1 MLTRAYPSWVPVAAG
16 AVSNA
21 MQHRLKSLIM
31 YQYETPVLIHLLKL
45 AQLAFFVAQPSAGLR
60 LNSLHSGHSRRAK
73 SRTLL
78 ILRIVISSGTVRA
91 PSAQRCASY
100 GLEWLYDNV

>member
-45 AQLAFFVAQPSAGLR
+45 AQLAFFVAQPLRGTASQFFTFGTFETSEEPHTANSAHRYLQRNRQSALSPALR
-60 LNSLHSGHSRRAK
+60 VIRSRM
-73 SRTLL
+73 
-78 ILRIVISSGTVRA
+78 VV
-91 PSAQRCASY
+91 
-100 GLEWLYDNV
+100 